1 MLQIYCYKSLSDM
14 ETGIENEMK
23 LESVYG
29 YVAWQSNSKHRNANS
44 RFTQLRVLF
53 KVHVH
58 ISQ

>member
-44 RFTQLRVLF
+44 RF
-53 KVHVH
+53 
-58 ISQ
+58 S